1 MCTYLIH
8 ICLCLYFLMV
18 CWVPQQPTVC
28 YYPEYPRV
36 LPVFHLRLQSDSV
49 LLNVK
54 LLGPQPPHI
63 PTCYTCLCLGC
74 PRHPG
79 ALCGTARP
87 GNVFDC
93 WIQPPPFGF
102 KVRMIGETGAWGIE
116 KQGHIKNIQK
126 WSNNC
131 LHPDNKCA
139 AKMMQAGYNDGI
151 GQRSSHSYA

>member
-1 MCTYLIH
+1 MYINVVICIILISLFLYVCIFDSYLSMFIFSDG
-8 ICLCLYFLMV
+8 ILSSAAANCLLL
-18 CWVPQQPTVC
+18 
-28 YYPEYPRV
+28 PRSHRTSP
-36 LPVFHLRLQSDSV
+36 LDP
-49 LLNVK
+49 
-54 LLGPQPPHI
+54 
-63 PTCYTCLCLGC
+63 TCLCLGC

-116 KQGHIKNIQK
+116 KQGRIKNIQK

-151 GQRSSHSYA
+151 GQLSSHSYA